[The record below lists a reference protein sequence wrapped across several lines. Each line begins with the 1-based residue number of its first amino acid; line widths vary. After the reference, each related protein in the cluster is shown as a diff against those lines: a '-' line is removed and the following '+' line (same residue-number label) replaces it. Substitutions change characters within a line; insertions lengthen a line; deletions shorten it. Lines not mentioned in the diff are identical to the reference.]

1 MDENAWS
8 EYVKGLLKAEL
19 KRKNVTYKQ
28 LVEKLGGL
36 GISETEVNI
45 KNKVSRG
52 GFSAVFLV
60 QCLAAIG
67 THVVRLD
74 DLPQPAAGKS
84 N

>member
-1 MDENAWS
+1 MDETAWS
-8 EYVKGLLKAEL
+8 DYVKGLLKAEL

-28 LVEKLGGL
+28 LVDKLAAL
-36 GISETEVNI
+36 GVSETEANI

-67 THVVRLD
+67 VQSVRLD
-74 DLPQPAAGKS
+74 DLPASQ
-84 N
+84 

>member
-1 MDENAWS
+1 MDETVWS
-8 EYVKGLLKAEL
+8 DYVKGLLKAEL

-28 LVEKLGGL
+28 LVDKLAAL
-36 GISETEVNI
+36 GVSETEANI

-67 THVVRLD
+67 VQSVRLD
-74 DLPQPAAGKS
+74 DLPASQ
-84 N
+84 

>member
-19 KRKNVTYKQ
+19 KRKSITYRR
-28 LVEKLGGL
+28 LVEKLAAL
-36 GISETEVNI
+36 GVSETEVNI
-45 KNKVSRG
+45 KNKISRG

-74 DLPQPAAGKS
+74 DVPQPAE
-84 N
+84 

>member
-1 MDENAWS
+1 MDESAWS
-8 EYVKGLLKAEL
+8 EYVKGMLKAEL

-28 LVEKLGGL
+28 LVEKLAAF
-36 GISETEVNI
+36 GIAETEMNI

-67 THVVRLD
+67 TQLVRLD
-74 DLPQPAAGKS
+74 DLPQPAD
-84 N
+84 